1 MPSILGVAGRARLM
15 LTMLGLSWNIVA
27 KDGRLRMML
36 MMLGLV
42 FGMRGFVDQQDA
54 IGVLVAWGGKW
65 KDEPG

>member
-1 MPSILGVAGRARLM
+1 M

-65 KDEPG
+65 KEEPG